1 MKVKANFPFGQS
13 NKPWVASVVEFTS
26 AQIILLPVGC
36 EPNRSMT
43 GGGVW
48 VRGVEEE
55 VDVQ

>member
-26 AQIILLPVGC
+26 AQVILL
-36 EPNRSMT
+36 PNRSMT